1 MSGSL
6 HGARARTPLEQ
17 ARHLVL
23 AAQHD
28 AKHEQD
34 RHDAR
39 VWMDAHGDGRCR
51 CDRCVRDEAKFQ
63 ASIARHAPK
72 SRATQ

>member
-1 MSGSL
+1 MSGK
-6 HGARARTPLEQ
+6 TPLEQ

-34 RHDAR
+34 RHAAK
-39 VWMDAHGDGRCR
+39 VWMDEHGGGRCM
-51 CDRCVRDEAKFQ
+51 CDRCARDEAKFQ
-63 ASIARHAPK
+63 ASIARHSPK
-72 SRATQ
+72 QGATP